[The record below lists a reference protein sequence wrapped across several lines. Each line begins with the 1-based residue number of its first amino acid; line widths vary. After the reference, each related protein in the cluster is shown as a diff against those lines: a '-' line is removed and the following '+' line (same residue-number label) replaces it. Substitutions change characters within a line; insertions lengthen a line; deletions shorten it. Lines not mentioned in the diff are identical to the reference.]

1 MKQSLKVAFQIKAPV
16 RDVRVDA
23 SGGDIW
29 KKKKRNFNKIVLN
42 WECGTGG
49 DADGRK
55 RRKPFASCI
64 EAKSSFFLLFINIRA
79 AGIES
84 LMLPIMNPVAAA
96 IRG

>member
-1 MKQSLKVAFQIKAPV
+1 MKVVFQIKTPV

-55 RRKPFASCI
+55 RRKPIVLLFRAMG
-64 EAKSSFFLLFINIRA
+64 SFFLLFINIRA

-84 LMLPIMNPVAAA
+84 LMLPIMSPGAAA